1 MMAQS
6 ILILATKAPYGTED
20 FFAGARLAL
29 AMLASGS
36 ITRSTVLMVGDGT
49 LNAIAS
55 QNPAISA
62 MPSNVEAIND
72 LADFD
77 GEVFVLEDDLK
88 ARVGDVPLVEGVKKI
103 SWEKARELIMDH
115 ELVTTF

>member
-1 MMAQS
+1 MAQS

-20 FFAGARLAL
+20 FFAGARLSL

-36 ITRSTVLMVGDGT
+36 IARSSVLMVGDGI
-49 LNAIAS
+49 LNAVAA
-55 QNPAISA
+55 QNPGAIG

-72 LADFD
+72 LADFE
-77 GEVFVLEDDLK
+77 GEVFVLEDDLV
-88 ARVGDVPLVEGVKKI
+88 ARVGDAAILDGVKKV
-103 SWEKARELIMDH
+103 SREKARQLILDH

>member
-1 MMAQS
+1 MAQS

-36 ITRSTVLMVGDGT
+36 VSRSSVMMVGDGT
-49 LNAIAS
+49 LNAVAS
-55 QNPAISA
+55 QDPGAIG

-72 LADFD
+72 LADFE
-77 GEVFVLEDDLK
+77 GEVFVLEEDLL
-88 ARVGDVPLVEGVKKI
+88 ARVGDVPIIEGVKKI
-103 SWEKARELIMDH
+103 SKERARELISDH

>member
-1 MMAQS
+1 MAQS

-20 FFAGARLAL
+20 FFAGARLSL

-36 ITRSTVLMVGDGT
+36 ISRSTVLMVGDGA
-49 LNAIAS
+49 LNAVAS
-55 QNPAISA
+55 QNPGAIG

-72 LADFD
+72 LADFE
-77 GEVFVLEDDLK
+77 GEVYVLEDDLK
-88 ARVGDVPLVEGVKKI
+88 VRVGDVPIIDGVKKI

>member
-1 MMAQS
+1 MATS

-20 FFAGARLAL
+20 FFAGARMAL

-36 ITRSTVLMVGDGT
+36 ISRATVLMVGDGT
-49 LNAIAS
+49 LNAVAA
-55 QNPAISA
+55 QNPGAIG

-72 LADFD
+72 LADFE
-77 GEVFVLEDDLK
+77 GEVLVLEDDLK
-88 ARVGDVPLVEGVKKI
+88 ARVGEVPIVEGVKKI

>member
-1 MMAQS
+1 MAQS

-36 ITRSTVLMVGDGT
+36 ISRSTVLMVGDGT
-49 LNAIAS
+49 LNVVA
-55 QNPAISA
+55 QNPDIIA
-62 MPSNVEAIND
+62 MPSNIEAIND
-72 LADFD
+72 LVDFE

-88 ARVGDVPLVEGVKKI
+88 ARVGDVPIVDGVKRI
-103 SWEKARELIMDH
+103 SWEKARELISDH
-115 ELVTTF
+115 EVVTTF

>member
-1 MMAQS
+1 MAQS

-20 FFAGARLAL
+20 FFAGARFAL

-36 ITRSTVLMVGDGT
+36 ISRSTVLMVGDGT
-49 LNAIAS
+49 LNAVAA
-55 QNPAISA
+55 QNPGAIA
-62 MPSNVEAIND
+62 MPSNIEAIND
-72 LADFD
+72 LADFE
-77 GEVFVLEDDLK
+77 GEVYVLEDDLK
-88 ARVGDVPLVEGVKKI
+88 ARVGDVPIIDGVKKI

>member
-1 MMAQS
+1 MAQS

-36 ITRSTVLMVGDGT
+36 ISRASVLMVGDGT
-49 LNAIAS
+49 LNAVAS
-55 QNPAISA
+55 QNPGAIS

-72 LADFD
+72 LADFE
-77 GEVFVLEDDLK
+77 GEVFVLEDDLV
-88 ARVGDVPLVEGVKKI
+88 ARVGNVPVLDGVKKI
-103 SWEKARELIMDH
+103 SKEKARELIFDH

>member
-1 MMAQS
+1 MAQS
-6 ILILATKAPYGTED
+6 ILILSTKAPYGTED

-36 ITRSTVLMVGDGT
+36 IARSTVLMVGDGT
-49 LNAIAS
+49 LNAVAS
-55 QNPAISA
+55 QNPGAIG
-62 MPSNVEAIND
+62 MPSNIEAIND
-72 LADFD
+72 LADFE

-88 ARVGDVPLVEGVKKI
+88 ERAGEVPIIAGVKKI
-103 SWEKARELIMDH
+103 SWEKARELVSDH